1 MPGAK
6 DLPFGTAEVNRYTGR
21 IVNSPP
27 LFIVL
32 PGGAYE
38 SHADTEAEPV
48 ADWLRSLGLEA
59 LVFRYP
65 VRSSAGT
72 ARDAVHDL
80 VSRARSGGMD
90 GLVYDATRVGVIGF
104 SAGGHLAGHAALT
117 GIAGD
122 SRPDLAVLSYP
133 VVSMRRDPHVQS
145 RDHLLGS
152 PATLVAQH
160 AASLENLVTVDA
172 PPMFLWHTAAD
183 TDVPASHT
191 YGLAGAL
198 AASGVY
204 HSCHVFPRGAHGL
217 DLAKGAGTTT
227 EAWTPLLEA
236 FLNELGWLATA
247 T

>member
-1 MPGAK
+1 MNPA
-6 DLPFGTAEVNRYTGR
+6 
-21 IVNSPP
+21 P

-48 ADWLRSLGLEA
+48 AEWLRSLGLETI
-59 LVFRYP
+59 VFRYP

-72 ARDAVHDL
+72 ARQTVHDL
-80 VSRARSGGMD
+80 VSRARSGGID
-90 GLVYDATRVGVIGF
+90 GLSYDATRIGVIGF

-117 GIAGD
+117 GVPGD

-145 RDHLLGS
+145 RDHLLGAGA
-152 PATLVAQH
+152 PLPAQH
-160 AASLENLVTVDA
+160 AASLENLVTADA

-183 TDVPASHT
+183 ADVPASHT

-198 AASGVY
+198 AASGVH

-217 DLAKGAGTTT
+217 DLARGVGTTT
-227 EAWTPLLEA
+227 EVWTSLLEA
-236 FLNELGWLATA
+236 FLHELGWTAPAT
-247 T
+247 